1 MRDQFEKIDKDNT
14 GLIDVK
20 NLVDIV
26 KAHFSRRE
34 ADKII
39 TELDTS
45 GNHKINYTEFIAATM
60 KVVEY
65 IEKEEG
71 QQKVDAIFEMF
82 DTDHSGKLDSNNI
95 KKAMEKLN
103 NTISDQEILET
114 MAKYDINNDGL
125 IDRKEFDNFFLCES
139 PTKRNRIRP
148 YES

>member
-26 KAHFSRRE
+26 KAHFSKRE

-82 DTDHSGKLDSNNI
+82 DTDHSGKIDSNNI

-103 NTISDQEILET
+103 NTISD
-114 MAKYDINNDGL
+114 
-125 IDRKEFDNFFLCES
+125 
-139 PTKRNRIRP
+139 
-148 YES
+148 